1 MDLSNNSGGIPVR
14 ETNVAQYALV
24 SRRPVDDD
32 KNDQNFHRIPYT
44 QKYAIRHELR
54 NYTYKNMRYTT
65 GIDASCVSNLHGWC
79 GAKTFDRGCIEKE
92 REALLKFKKGLID
105 LSGDRLSSW
114 VGDDCCNWVGV
125 ECSNQTGH
133 VLSLQLSAADYK
145 NESWKLRGLTL
156 VNPRTSVLRQNSNPK
171 VHTLPQEFED
181 PGLLSSV
188 LHWIGSLYSRKPV
201 KLGIPGPLYD

>member
-1 MDLSNNSGGIPVR
+1 MSNGNSMFGLAIL
-14 ETNVAQYALV
+14 LV
-24 SRRPVDDD
+24 LVL
-32 KNDQNFHRIPYT
+32 FT
-44 QKYAIRHELR
+44 EAE
-54 NYTYKNMRYTT
+54 
-65 GIDASCVSNLHGWC
+65 AWSNSS

-145 NESWKLRGLTL
+145 NESWKLRG
-156 VNPRTSVLRQNSNPK
+156 SQ
-171 VHTLPQEFED
+171 
-181 PGLLSSV
+181 
-188 LHWIGSLYSRKPV
+188 I
-201 KLGIPGPLYD
+201 